1 MAAAKFKFIEV
12 YRRIAPAAG
21 REIVAARQKGHDKL
35 YPLLEQTMERVYDVC
50 RLAFLF
56 PQSSIAVVEWFEKT
70 VKKFDPQF
78 SIEHDKAEA
87 GRIASM
93 LLRDLMWQGNPK
105 AAFAILVCSFC
116 GRRSPIDNELLIVA
130 RDAVGDAARER
141 RIVLAEKQIA
151 MPPPK
156 DLKATI
162 EAVQQSWGE
171 DSTRAAFDAVIADL
185 RKSIRQT
192 ASSAADAHQS
202 LRGDVIRL
210 AEEVDMLW
218 WHIGDW
224 SETLDRPRTGLPK
237 EAIGVVSGF
246 ELGDFVRDV
255 PGPYGAYGILR
266 RTLGK
271 TSDRKAKLKDAVSSI
286 GEDVKKFARQLP
298 QSTMAVFPVHAALD
312 MAADRG
318 RDDWAAAF
326 DQAASD
332 IKDFDLSYFELAVQA
347 FRERV
352 LINYADLG
360 Q

>member
-1 MAAAKFKFIEV
+1 MAAAKFKFIDL
-12 YRRIAPAAG
+12 YRRIAPAAD
-21 REIVAARQKGHDKL
+21 REIVAARQNGHDKL
-35 YPLLEQTMERVYDVC
+35 YPLLKRKMERVYDVC
-50 RLAFLF
+50 RLAFLL
-56 PQSSIAVVEWFEKT
+56 PQSSIAVLEWFDKT
-70 VKKFDPQF
+70 VKEFDPQF

-93 LLRDLMWQGNPK
+93 LLRNLMWQGNPK
-105 AAFAILVCSFC
+105 AAFAILVCSFS
-116 GRRSPIDNELLIVA
+116 GRRFPIDEELLVVA

-151 MPPPK
+151 MPPAK
-156 DLKATI
+156 DLEATI
-162 EAVQQSWGE
+162 DAVQQSWSA
-171 DSTRAAFDAVIADL
+171 DNTRAAFDAVIADL
-185 RKSIRQT
+185 RRCIRQT

-224 SETLDRPRTGLPK
+224 SETLDRPRTGLPE
-237 EAIGVVSGF
+237 EAIGVVSGV

-271 TSDRKAKLKDAVSSI
+271 TSDRKAKLKDAVSLI
-286 GEDVKKFARQLP
+286 GEDVKKLARRLP
-298 QSTMAVFPVHAALD
+298 QSAMAVFPVHAALD
-312 MAADRG
+312 IAADRS

-352 LINYADLG
+352 LINYGDLG